1 MEDLE
6 MSEENKSKMIKGTV
20 LSTSGTKTLVLVNGR
35 MYYVLRNR
43 KNDYVG
49 ETLEFNELEA
59 LMMPSYMFAIAAM
72 AEPDLDAT
80 LDQIKDR
87 WYGSYNK

>member
-1 MEDLE
+1 MADEKKL
-6 MSEENKSKMIKGTV
+6 IKGTV
-20 LSTSGTKTLVLVNGR
+20 LSTSGSKTLVLVDGR

-49 ETLEFNELEA
+49 ENLEFDEKESLP
-59 LMMPSYMFAIAAM
+59 MPSYMFAIAAM
-72 AEPDLDAT
+72 AEPDLDST

>member
-1 MEDLE
+1 MAEV
-6 MSEENKSKMIKGTV
+6 KSQIIKGTV
-20 LSTSGTKTLVLVNGR
+20 LSTSGSKTLVLVNGR

-43 KNDYVG
+43 KDDYVG
-49 ETLEFNELEA
+49 EVIEFDEKKA